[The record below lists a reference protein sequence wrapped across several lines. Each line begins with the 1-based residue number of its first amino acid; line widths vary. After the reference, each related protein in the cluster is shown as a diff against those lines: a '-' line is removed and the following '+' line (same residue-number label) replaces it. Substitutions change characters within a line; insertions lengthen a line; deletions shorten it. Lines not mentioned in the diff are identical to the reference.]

1 MNMNFLIGN
10 LTADAE
16 VKETAN
22 KKIKAQFTLAANTK
36 YVTAEGEV
44 KEQTTFLRIVAWGKL
59 ADACRGL
66 IKGQKV
72 MVSGRNL
79 VVKYQGED
87 GITRYYPQIVAE
99 FIGSSLLNNER
110 SYFDYADAE
119 SEAYDEEVP
128 F

>member
-1 MNMNFLIGN
+1 
-10 LTADAE
+10 
-16 VKETAN
+16 
-22 KKIKAQFTLAANTK
+22 
-36 YVTAEGEV
+36 
-44 KEQTTFLRIVAWGKL
+44 
-59 ADACRGL
+59 
-66 IKGQKV
+66 

>member
-22 KKIKAQFTLAANTK
+22 KKIKAQFTLAANTQ

-66 IKGQKV
+66 AKGQKV

-110 SYFDYADAE
+110 SYFDYADAD
-119 SEAYDEEVP
+119 ADTYDEEVP

>member
-22 KKIKAQFTLAANTK
+22 KKIKAQFTLAANTQ
-36 YVTAEGEV
+36 YVTSEGEV

-59 ADACRGL
+59 AEACRGL
-66 IKGQKV
+66 AKGQKV

-79 VVKYQGED
+79 VVKYRSED

-99 FIGSSLLNNER
+99 FIGNSLLNTER